1 MAEHGDGAFR
11 TGERLTADKLNN
23 LAAGRPLTVTGAGHT
38 DRGSGGDV
46 VAIDQAEVIYIRL
59 TGKDTTKTPIRYAWK
74 EVARKGAISAAT
86 DPLWID
92 VPSRIGTL
100 TSDAATEI
108 NNTNLSTTD
117 NYVYRAE
124 RSPNTGEW
132 LFFLRRRTLGNTANI
147 TYTHPQASAV
157 GNGRGVQNEF
167 DSYYKDWNYN
177 FNGTSC
183 TYNTTQTES
192 GTYESLTY
200 WYEPTGGSRQV
211 LATFNNDHAGANLTS
226 PLGVNR
232 ILPPTVTGTLG
243 ADIVFNDNEIA
254 GTTLITFQNAGVNSV
269 DYYLTHS
276 PCSPANAT
284 VSVSI
289 TPDTVSPVSLVLPI
303 TVTPAALPPPI
314 INYPASVVISASLTP
329 QSSGPQ
335 PLAIAAAFAQGWT
348 VPATVTQ
355 TSKYRGLQIV
365 YQGTAT
371 VANYPETFN
380 LIRSVWIAEYTT
392 SPQTSGMNGV
402 VAYGSDTKPQ
412 TGRLTVGTA
421 GTIAPVDLICPVVD
435 TIDTSYTVNLV
446 GMGQIL
452 RVGGYVFNVNS
463 VSCT

>member
-1 MAEHGDGAFR
+1 MAEYGDGAFR
-11 TGERLTADKLNN
+11 SGERLTADKLNS
-23 LAAGRPLTVTGAGHT
+23 LAAGRPLSVTGAGHA

-74 EVARKGAISAAT
+74 EVARKGASSAAT
-86 DPLWID
+86 DPLWLD

-108 NNTNLSTTD
+108 NNTSLSTTD

-124 RSPNTGEW
+124 RSPTTGEW

-157 GNGRGVQNEF
+157 GNNRGVQNES
-167 DSYYKDWNYN
+167 DAYYKNWSYN
-177 FNGTSC
+177 FNGTAC

-192 GTYESLTY
+192 GTYKSLTY
-200 WYEPTGGSRQV
+200 WYEPTGGSRQT

-232 ILPPTVTGTLG
+232 ILPPTVPGTLG
-243 ADIVFNDNEIA
+243 ADIVFNDNEIS
-254 GTTLITFQNAGVNSV
+254 GTTFITFQNAGVNGT

-284 VSVSI
+284 ISISI
-289 TPDTVSPVSLVLPI
+289 TPNTVSPVLLVLPI

-348 VPATVTQ
+348 VPARVTQ
-355 TSKYRGLQIV
+355 TSKYRGLQID
-365 YQGTAT
+365 YFAT
-371 VANYPETFN
+371 VKIANYPESFN
-380 LIRSVWIAEYTT
+380 LIRSEWLAEYTKA
-392 SPQTSGMNGV
+392 PQTSGMNGM
-402 VAYGSDTKPQ
+402 VAYGSNTKPQ
-412 TGRLTVGTA
+412 TGRLTVGGA
-421 GTIAPVDLICPVVD
+421 GITLGLETICPSVD
-435 TIDTSYTVNLV
+435 TIDPYWTLNLT
-446 GMGQIL
+446 GQGQIL